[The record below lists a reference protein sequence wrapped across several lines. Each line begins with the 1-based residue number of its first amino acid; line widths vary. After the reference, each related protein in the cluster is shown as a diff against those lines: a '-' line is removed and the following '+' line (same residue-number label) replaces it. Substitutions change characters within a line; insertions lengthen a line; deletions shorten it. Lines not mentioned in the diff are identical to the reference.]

1 MEGRRERGGRGKKR
15 GMYIY
20 KIYRWPPPVSRCC
33 FFEKTRAAFMCS
45 CILYM
50 HLSVYAH
57 IHIQAHSL
65 MRALTLSC
73 VRTRARTRMH
83 MHTTHTGA
91 RAQTRMHP
99 GIGDHS
105 SSSYWFSNKQHYL
118 SCTLAHVGPTTHAH
132 THPRM
137 NTHACARTR
146 ADTPAHAHMRTHPR
160 YAHVRRHMKACAR
173 SMYMHAYARG
183 TCAHAPAQCTCIYT
197 YAHAQ
202 TRLYM
207 RTHSCKHTP
216 TYFGCA
222 LTDWGHA
229 PQL

>member
-1 MEGRRERGGRGKKR
+1 MEGRRERGGRGNKR

-33 FFEKTRAAFMCS
+33 FFETTRAAFMCS

-50 HLSVYAH
+50 HISAYAH

-146 ADTPAHAHMRTHPR
+146 ANTPAHANMRTRTH
-160 YAHVRRHMKACAR
+160 ATH
-173 SMYMHAYARG
+173 MHAI
-183 TCAHAPAQCTCIYT
+183 TCKHAPAQ
-197 YAHAQ
+197 
-202 TRLYM
+202 
-207 RTHSCKHTP
+207 RTCKHTHAAYARMYP
-216 TYFGCA
+216 HNAHTCVRTRTREHACTYA
-222 LTDWGHA
+222 RTRVNTRPHILA
-229 PQL
+229 AR

>member
-1 MEGRRERGGRGKKR
+1 MEGRRERGGRGKKKE
-15 GMYIY
+15 GYIY

-33 FFEKTRAAFMCS
+33 FFETTRAAFMCS

-137 NTHACARTR
+137 NTQACARTR
-146 ADTPAHAHMRTHPR
+146 ANTPAHAHMRTHPR
-160 YAHVRRHMKACAR
+160 YAQHASTC
-173 SMYMHAYARG
+173 MHAS
-183 TCAHAPAQCTCIYT
+183 AQCTCMYT
-197 YAHAQ
+197 HVHAR
-202 TRLYM
+202 TRLHM
-207 RTHSCKHTP
+207 RTHSCKHSP
-216 TYFGCA
+216 IYFGCA
-222 LTDWGHA
+222 GCAITDWGRT